1 MISALRG
8 MIESIDE
15 NPITFFAR
23 DVGYRVFVP
32 SVFLSKNKAHEKITI
47 FIHTSVRDDAIDLFG
62 FTTKEELHLFEML
75 CTVSGVGP
83 KTALLVIDRGAQSVM
98 RAITTA
104 DVSFFTDIPRLGTKN
119 AQKIII
125 ELKNKL
131 GGSAT
136 LDLSEHGK
144 KEEKEITEALRS
156 MGFAKGEI
164 EDALKHSEGKTMT
177 DKLKNAIQY
186 LGK

>member
-8 MIESIDE
+8 TIESIQE

-23 DVGYRVFVP
+23 DVGYRVYVP
-32 SVFLSKNKAHEKITI
+32 LTFLTIAHVNEPTTI

-62 FTTKEELHLFEML
+62 FSSKEDLRMFEML

-83 KTALLVIDRGAQSVM
+83 KTALLVIDKGVTDIM
-98 RAITTA
+98 KAISTA
-104 DVSFFTDIPRLGTKN
+104 DVSFFTGIPRLGTKN

-131 GGSAT
+131 GSSMT
-136 LDLSEHGK
+136 LDLSGSGGVEA
-144 KEEKEITEALRS
+144 KEIADALKA
-156 MGFAKGEI
+156 MGFARIEI
-164 EDALKHSEGKTMT
+164 DDAIKHTQGVTMME
-177 DKLKNAIQY
+177 KLKNAIKY
-186 LGK
+186 LGQ